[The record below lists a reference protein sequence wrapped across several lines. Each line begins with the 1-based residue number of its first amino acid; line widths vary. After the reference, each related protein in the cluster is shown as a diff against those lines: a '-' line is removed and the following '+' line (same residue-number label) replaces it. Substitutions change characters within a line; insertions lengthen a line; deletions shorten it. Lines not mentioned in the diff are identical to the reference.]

1 MVAASSVS
9 SFPILA
15 THKSLNFGELSLEL
29 HNFSMF
35 RWESDTSGTLSLYSA
50 GTCLKLQG
58 PTSMHILRCRTF
70 ICN

>member
-9 SFPILA
+9 SFPKLA
-15 THKSLNFGELSLEL
+15 IHKSLNFGELSLEL
-29 HNFSMF
+29 HNFSMS

-50 GTCLKLQG
+50 GTCLKLER
-58 PTSMHILRCRTF
+58 PTLMHILWCRIV